1 MSDSGNLTLSVMNSS
16 KTERYS
22 WAAYTIC
29 VLLSSLIGD
38 TLILIASFHGAIK
51 VHTSILVIIRHMAIS
66 DLAFTVSVVFPVVT
80 SLIANTWVLG
90 ETLCHVRVYIGYF
103 IHSACVCFVPFL
115 ATFKLVILKT
125 SRRSTVLSKK
135 TVHLACLLV
144 WCSSATFPLT
154 FLAFGKDDI
163 YFNPKTYLCDLKFSA
178 SIWKTLLPIIS
189 VLYGLVPN
197 IVIIATTIPTLKYLL
212 AARKSAQRV
221 GGSVPW
227 HGALTVVVTAMVF
240 LVSNLPMS
248 IYYLCSSFVDPNNRF
263 FFSLG
268 RVSYFMSMI
277 NIASN
282 FYIYCFTVPSFRR
295 FIFSKFLPFF
305 RTISQQ
311 ETLEMTL

>member
-1 MSDSGNLTLSVMNSS
+1 M
-16 KTERYS
+16 
-22 WAAYTIC
+22 
-29 VLLSSLIGD
+29 
-38 TLILIASFHGAIK
+38 
-51 VHTSILVIIRHMAIS
+51 
-66 DLAFTVSVVFPVVT
+66 T

-90 ETLCHVRVYIGYF
+90 DTLCHARVYIGYF
-103 IHSACVCFVPFL
+103 IHSACMCFVPFL

-125 SRRSTVLSKK
+125 SRRSAVMSKK

-144 WCSSATFPLT
+144 WCSSTTFPFT
-154 FLAFGKDDI
+154 FFAFGKDDI
-163 YFNPKTYLCDLKFSA
+163 YFNPKTYLCDYKFSA
-178 SIWKTLLPIIS
+178 RIWKTLLPIIS

-227 HGALTVVVTAMVF
+227 HGALTVVVTASVY

-248 IYYLCSSFVDPNNRF
+248 INYLCVSFVDPSNRSF
-263 FFSLG
+263 FAFS

-277 NIASN
+277 NIMSN
-282 FYIYCFTVPSFRR
+282 FYIYCLTVPSFRR
-295 FIFSKFLPFF
+295 FILSRFLPFS

-311 ETLEMTL
+311 ETLEMTV